1 MNCNEKTTCICCD
14 NKNLIEILDL
24 KNQPLANT
32 YHFNDEKLPEFPLK
46 LNLLIIISLI
56 FYIHFIFSFYVLF
69 I

>member
-32 YHFNDEKLPEFPLK
+32 YHLNDEKLPEFPLK
-46 LNLLIIISLI
+46 LNLLIII
-56 FYIHFIFSFYVLF
+56 LF
-69 I
+69 IIAILYFNEILLL